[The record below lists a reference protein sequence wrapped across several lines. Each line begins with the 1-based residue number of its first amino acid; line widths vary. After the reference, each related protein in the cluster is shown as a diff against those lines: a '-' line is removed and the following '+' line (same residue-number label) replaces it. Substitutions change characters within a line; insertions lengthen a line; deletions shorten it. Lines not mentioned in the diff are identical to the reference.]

1 MISRFSPRRS
11 FLCWI
16 ALFFCC
22 LGTRVAAQV
31 PADILHEV
39 PAHFAVPSG
48 SYTMVATWAAAG
60 TLYKHGTGKTVTDP
74 QAIEGKAW
82 EAKVGEPSAAMLYGP
97 YITTLPQGDY
107 VAFARIARTS
117 STDEE
122 TVGTLDACVDYG
134 QNILNSAD
142 LATADLPRG
151 HYVEIPLPF
160 HYPGGAL
167 EVRVN
172 WAGYANLRVDRV
184 TLFRVEGVNLSQF
197 IHRAPP
203 ARESGEPNHLTP
215 LFAPAGTPLF
225 PRSQPPASTLEVLD
239 LRKQGPSWQL
249 LLLSLQGLV
258 NRQKPRIYYLLND
271 QDSFWLRWMRERG
284 WVKGWKEVADPRQL
298 LRQYREVYRGLVV
311 TDPTRPASVNVAT
324 MIAGIDDLLVA
335 TPSLAKELGLPVK
348 EDLRGRWTTDAQ
360 AYQWAFDH
368 LWPQLNHEVI
378 SCTYPQQMPLRDY
391 LVENRIFIFWIAG
404 PIDGARPGANPT
416 AEMHLMEQLLAKMP
430 ADAPVISYP
439 YAGQDVGV
447 GEGPGVTLFAE
458 FGRYLVGS
466 TDCSNLSVHS
476 GIRLPNFHQRHP
488 APPKLDPSKVYV
500 SWIISDGDNLP
511 VLSVFNFPVLWKSLV
526 RGTMP
531 IGWSISPS
539 SWLLMPDIANYYYQ
553 TATPDDQFVGA
564 VSGIG
569 YTYPDSFGTRYKA
582 PYRQEVFDRFL
593 YQTAEGYRH
602 MDIVDGW
609 IMGLTHDSLLDRYAE
624 DIPTLQALFPD
635 YGRRVDS
642 YDEATYPIVRNLPV
656 FHAVTNWNG
665 QLSREEQIDSLVE
678 QIRAFAPKRRPAFL
692 HLFALNWFT
701 DLSMLPEIMKRL
713 GDDYVVVRPDALG
726 ALYREYLKQEKLL
739 VSCPDLI
746 VRIVGL
752 PLRFQ
757 CTLENVESHPVSAQV
772 RVADGMENVQVEG
785 RLNGL
790 APDVKVPISIGGV
803 PQADTVQ
810 FETSVVG
817 GPVQKRT
824 VRLRSIEP
832 SEIVGGLEVIQAN
845 GAAPPTLSYVTH
857 FSMGAFAHET
867 GAMVSDPA
875 AIGGEAWQVNPGK
888 DMPGHTIFGPYVP
901 MPAGDYLALFRMER
915 VGAQEGS
922 IGLVDSCVGG
932 GVPVLAQRD
941 VLLSELPTERY
952 VYVPL
957 LFHHPGGALETR
969 FYWDGKVGVR
979 LDGVDLWRI
988 GAGGAATTMRRP

>member
-1 MISRFSPRRS
+1 MVSRYP
-11 FLCWI
+11 LICGIVCWL
-16 ALFFCC
+16 ALSCFG
-22 LGTRVAAQV
+22 LWTKAAAQV
-31 PADILHEV
+31 PEDILREV
-39 PAHFAVPSG
+39 PPHFEVPSG
-48 SYTMVATWAAAG
+48 SYTLVATWAAAG
-60 TLYKHGTGKTVTDP
+60 TLYKHGTGKAVSDP
-74 QAIEGKAW
+74 QATESKAW
-82 EAKVGEPSAAMLYGP
+82 EASVGEPSAAMLYGP

-107 VAFARIARTS
+107 VAFARVERTS

-122 TVGTLDACVDYG
+122 IVGTLDACIDYG
-134 QNILNSAD
+134 QNILNSVD
-142 LATADLPRG
+142 LATADLPRE

-172 WAGYANLRVDRV
+172 WAGYANLRVDKV
-184 TLFRVEGVNLSQF
+184 TLFRVEGANLSQF

-225 PRSQPPASTLEVLD
+225 PRSHTPASTLEVLD

-258 NRQKPRIYYLLND
+258 NRQRPRIYYLLND
-271 QDSFWLRWMRERG
+271 QDPFWLRWMRQNG
-284 WVKGWKEVADPRQL
+284 WIKGWKEVTDPHQL
-298 LRQYREVYRGLVV
+298 LQEYRSVYHGLVV

-324 MIAGIDDLLVA
+324 MIASIDDLLVA

-348 EDLRGRWTTDAQ
+348 EDLRGRWTTDVQ
-360 AYQWAFDH
+360 AYQWAFDN
-368 LWPQLNHEVI
+368 LWPHLNHEVI

-391 LVENRIFIFWIAG
+391 LVENRIFIFWISG
-404 PIDGARPGANPT
+404 PIDGARPGADPT

-488 APPKLDPSKVYV
+488 APPKLDPRKVYV
-500 SWIISDGDNLP
+500 SWILSDGDNLP
-511 VLSVFNFPVLWKSLV
+511 VLSVFNFPVLWKSPV

-531 IGWSISPS
+531 IGWTISPS

-553 TATPDDQFVGA
+553 TASPDDQFVGA

-569 YTYPDSFGTRYKA
+569 YTYPDSFGARYKA

-609 IMGLTHDSLLDRYAE
+609 IMGITHDSLLDRYAE

-635 YGRRVDS
+635 YGRRVGS

-678 QIRAFAPKRRPAFL
+678 QIKAITPERRPAFL

-701 DLSMLPEIMKRL
+701 DLSMLPEIMRRL
-713 GDDYVVVRPDALG
+713 GPDYVVVRPDVLG
-726 ALYREYLKQEKLL
+726 ALYREYLKKEKLL
-739 VSCPDLI
+739 VSCPNLI
-746 VRIVGL
+746 ARIIGL

-772 RVADGMENVQVEG
+772 RVTDGMTDVEIEG
-785 RLNGL
+785 NLAAL
-790 APDVKVPISIGGV
+790 APDVKVPVSVAGV

-810 FETSVVG
+810 LEATVEG
-817 GPVQKRT
+817 GPSHRTTVQ
-824 VRLRSIEP
+824 LRSIDP
-832 SEIVGGLEVIQAN
+832 SELVGGLEVLRTKS
-845 GAAPPTLSYVTH
+845 GTLPTLSYVQH
-857 FSMGAFAHET
+857 FDVSALAHQT
-867 GAMVSDPA
+867 GAMVTDPR
-875 AIGGEAWQVNPGK
+875 AIGGRAWQVLPGK
-888 DMPGHTIFGPYVP
+888 DQAGHALFGPYVP
-901 MPAGDYLALFRMER
+901 MPAGDYLALFRIER
-915 VGAQEGS
+915 VGEQEGS
-922 IGLVDSCVGG
+922 VGLVDSCVGG
-932 GVPVLAQRD
+932 GVPVLAERG
-941 VLLSELPTERY
+941 VLLSELPLGRY

-957 LFHHPGGALETR
+957 VFHHPGGALETR

-979 LDGVDLWRI
+979 MDGVDLWRI
-988 GAGGAATTMRRP
+988 SGGTTTTMRRP